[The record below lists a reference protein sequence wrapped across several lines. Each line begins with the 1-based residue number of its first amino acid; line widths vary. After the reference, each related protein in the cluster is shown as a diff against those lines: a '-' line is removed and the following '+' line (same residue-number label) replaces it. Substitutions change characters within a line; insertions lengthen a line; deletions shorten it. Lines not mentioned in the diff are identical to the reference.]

1 MPWKMEKLSRIIS
14 SHEDTMTLS
23 VAKNRHIYLIDTTMR
38 DGEQAPGVVFSPFQR
53 LRLAYL
59 LSEAGVRELE
69 IGNPAMGLEECRVMG
84 EIAKLDLPLRLTAWC
99 RARREDIDL
108 ACKTGVKSVHLS
120 FPVSSLHIRLM
131 KSSTPKILELAAD
144 LIPYAA
150 ERFEF
155 VSVGAQ
161 DASRAERRFLHRFA
175 RVVHGAGADRLRLA
189 DTVGVWDP
197 IQTKNVFAGLK
208 KKEPG
213 LELGFHAHN
222 DLGMAT
228 ANSLAAVLGGADSVD
243 VTVNGLGERAG
254 NAPLEQVAMALK
266 TSLGLD
272 ISFNH
277 QKLNNL
283 CREVAQISGRPIAA
297 DRPLVGSAVF
307 SHESG
312 VHVRGILLDP
322 SSYEPFSPQSVGREK
337 RELVVG
343 KHSGRAALRHTLRRY
358 GLSLDEAA
366 LTRLNHEVRFKSDR
380 LARSLSEE
388 ELLVLAQKVSVDRS
402 GDRRPL

>member
-1 MPWKMEKLSRIIS
+1 MTSIAEK
-14 SHEDTMTLS
+14 
-23 VAKNRHIYLIDTTMR
+23 KRHIYLIDTTLR

-59 LSEAGVRELE
+59 LSEAGVKELE
-69 IGNPAMGLEECRVMG
+69 IGNPAMGAEECRVMG

-99 RARREDIDL
+99 RARKEDIDQ
-108 ACKTGVKSVHLS
+108 ACQTGVESVHLS
-120 FPVSSLHIRLM
+120 FPVSSLHIRIM
-131 KSSTPKILELAAD
+131 KSSTRKVLELAAE

-150 ERFEF
+150 KRFEF

-175 RVVHGAGADRLRLA
+175 RIAHRAGANRLRLA
-189 DTVGVWDP
+189 DTVGVWNP
-197 IQTKNVFAGLK
+197 IQARSAFAALK

-213 LELGFHAHN
+213 LELGFHGHN

-228 ANSLAAVLGGADSVD
+228 ANAVAAILGGANSVD

-266 TSLGLD
+266 VSLGLEME
-272 ISFNH
+272 FNH
-277 QKLNNL
+277 NHLNNL
-283 CREVAQISGRPIAA
+283 CREVAQISGRSISA

-312 VHVRGILLDP
+312 VHVKGILFDP
-322 SSYEPFSPQSVGREK
+322 SSYEAFPPQSVGRVK
-337 RELVVG
+337 REIIVG
-343 KHSGRAALRHTLRRY
+343 RHSGRAALRHTLSRY
-358 GLSLDEAA
+358 GLTLDEAA
-366 LTRLNHEVRFKSDR
+366 LSRLNSEVRFKAER

-388 ELLVLAQKVSVDRS
+388 ELLVLAQKVSVEQIR
-402 GDRRPL
+402 DRRHQ